1 MLIVVVAEAEEHDIA
16 FVVDKFVAAVPR
28 NVEGTRWDVKW
39 APSVVG
45 RRALPL
51 GRLVQQERSLATLQM

>member
-1 MLIVVVAEAEEHDIA
+1 MLIVAVAEVEEHDIA

-28 NVEGTRWDVKW
+28 NVERARMDVKR

-45 RRALPL
+45 TRALSL
-51 GRLVQQERSLATLQM
+51 DTLVRQER

>member
-1 MLIVVVAEAEEHDIA
+1 MLIVAVAEVEEHDIA

-28 NVEGTRWDVKW
+28 NVERARMDVKR

-45 RRALPL
+45 TRALPL
-51 GRLVQQERSLATLQM
+51 DTLVRQER

>member
-16 FVVDKFVAAVPR
+16 FVVDRFVVAVPR
-28 NVEGTRWDVKW
+28 NVEWARMDVKR

-45 RRALPL
+45 RVALPL
-51 GRLVQQERSLATLQM
+51 GKLVQ

>member
-16 FVVDKFVAAVPR
+16 FVVDRFVVAVPR
-28 NVEGTRWDVKW
+28 NVERARTDVRR

-45 RRALPL
+45 RKASPL
-51 GRLVQQERSLATLQM
+51 GKLVQQER

>member
-16 FVVDKFVAAVPR
+16 FVVDRFVVAVPR
-28 NVEGTRWDVKW
+28 NVEGARMDVKR

-45 RRALPL
+45 TRALPL
-51 GRLVQQERSLATLQM
+51 DTLVRQER

>member
-1 MLIVVVAEAEEHDIA
+1 MLIVVVAEAEERDIA

-28 NVEGTRWDVKW
+28 NVEGTRMDVKR

-45 RRALPL
+45 RRASPL
-51 GRLVQQERSLATLQM
+51 GKLVQQER

>member
-1 MLIVVVAEAEEHDIA
+1 MLIVVVAEAEERDIA

-28 NVEGTRWDVKW
+28 NVERARTDVRR

-45 RRALPL
+45 RVALPL
-51 GRLVQQERSLATLQM
+51 GKLVQ